1 MNAMLQT
8 RTNPAVRTA
17 RSSATTHRTRYEIR
31 TDENSGAVTVRGCA
45 HSTGGNPVA
54 RRVSGGGR
62 TGELYGIGRLGSAA
76 DSANTLTLRG
86 VLPVRVEGKDNRGNN
101 GLRAVGSGEPTGRE
115 AAGATLLRLNPA
127 GARTTGAGQGDA
139 QGEHSAVAED
149 HITEFTAYVRE
160 RRASLYAT
168 AYHLTGDRY
177 EAEDL
182 LQSALF
188 STYRA
193 WGRITDK
200 AAVGGYLRR
209 TMTNLHIS
217 AWRRRKV
224 NEYPTEELP
233 ETAGDTDAMGGTEL
247 RTVLWQALAKL
258 PENQRTMLV
267 LRYYEGKTDPEI
279 ADVLGISVGT
289 VKSSIW
295 RALRRLRDD
304 EHLNKSG
311 DTVRAFGELVA

>member
-1 MNAMLQT
+1 MKLARQSFGTGENDPRDEDRRADSTDGGRDMNTLHSAATSAVVT
-8 RTNPAVRTA
+8 RLHDVG
-17 RSSATTHRTRYEIR
+17 RSGEK
-31 TDENSGAVTVRGCA
+31 SGGAGGRGCA
-45 HSTGGNPVA
+45 RATGRQRPPYLWGYPQAN
-54 RRVSGGGR
+54 
-62 TGELYGIGRLGSAA
+62 
-76 DSANTLTLRG
+76 DANT
-86 VLPVRVEGKDNRGNN
+86 VREGDNG
-101 GLRAVGSGEPTGRE
+101 GSERKNLSE
-115 AAGATLLRLNPA
+115 A
-127 GARTTGAGQGDA
+127 
-139 QGEHSAVAED
+139 
-149 HITEFTAYVRE
+149 EFTAFVRE

-193 WGRITDK
+193 WDRISDK

-233 ETAGDTDAMGGTEL
+233 ETAGEQDAMRGTEL
-247 RTVLWQALAKL
+247 RAVLWQALARL
-258 PENQRTMLV
+258 PELQRTMLV
-267 LRYYEGKTDPEI
+267 LRYYEGRTDPEI
-279 ADVLGISVGT
+279 ADILNISVGT

-295 RALRRLRDD
+295 RSLRRLRED
-304 EHLNKSG
+304 EALSFG
-311 DTVRAFGELVA
+311 RDEEESFGELVA

>member
-1 MNAMLQT
+1 MT
-8 RTNPAVRTA
+8 RTGA
-17 RSSATTHRTRYEIR
+17 RSATGSLHVRYEAR
-31 TDENSGAVTVRGCA
+31 TDRTSGAVVVRGCA
-45 HSTGGNPVA
+45 HSVGA
-54 RRVSGGGR
+54 RRQAGGGKG
-62 TGELYGIGRLGSAA
+62 GELYGVGRMGSA
-76 DSANTLTLRG
+76 T
-86 VLPVRVEGKDNRGNN
+86 E
-101 GLRAVGSGEPTGRE
+101 SGPSSTSE
-115 AAGATLLRLNPA
+115 A
-127 GARTTGAGQGDA
+127 
-139 QGEHSAVAED
+139 
-149 HITEFTAYVRE
+149 EFTAYVQE

-193 WGRITDK
+193 WDRITDK

-247 RTVLWQALAKL
+247 RAVLWQALAKL

-267 LRYYEGKTDPEI
+267 LRYYEGRTDPEI
-279 ADVLGISVGT
+279 ADILGISVGT

-304 EHLNKSG
+304 DQLNRTG
-311 DTVRAFGELVA
+311 DTVHAFGELVA